1 MSDNLQKAVK
11 EIAAKYGKDKTRMM
25 DIVRDVNAR
34 FGCVSGEAM
43 DLIALEVKSHRVE
56 VEGVVSFYAFFSEK
70 PLGKVVIRFD
80 DCVTTRMRHGEEVLA
95 AFEKELGIKC
105 GETTPDGKISLLK
118 TSCIGMCDQ
127 GPAALINDIPIT
139 YLSTDKVKSIV
150 GELSKSG
157 DPKKLV
163 KTLGEGNN
171 AKDLIGSMVIN
182 NLRKKGDVIFG
193 ASEPGA
199 GIKNAIAMSPAEVIR
214 SMKTARL
221 RGRGGAGFP
230 TGMKWEFARN
240 SAGDRKFVLC
250 NADEG
255 EPGTF
260 KDRVIL
266 TESPDLVFEGM
277 AIAGYAIGA
286 REGILYLRGEY
297 EYLHAWLEHVL
308 SERRKKGLLG
318 KSVGGKQGYDFDIR
332 IQMGAGAYICGEESG
347 LIRSCEGGRGAPRD
361 RPPFPVEKGYLDL
374 PTTVNNVETFACAA
388 RVMEKG
394 AGWFAQIGSEQSS
407 GTKLFS
413 VSGDCSRPGVYELP
427 FGLTLNEFLK
437 EVGGEEAQAVQV
449 GGPSGTC
456 VDRGG
461 FGRRLGFEDLPTGGA
476 MIVFGPK
483 RDILDVAHAFME
495 FFNEESCGWCTPCR
509 AGNVL
514 IQERLERIRAGQGV
528 ADDLK
533 YLEELCTTVKK
544 MSRCGLGQ
552 TSPNPVSTTL
562 QNFRK
567 AYEAKLLKG
576 DTGGLQPTFDLR
588 AALDVAVRLQGRE
601 PVAHGE

>member
-1 MSDNLQKAVK
+1 MNDNLQRMVRQ
-11 EIAAKYGKDKTRMM
+11 IAPKYGKDKTRML
-25 DIVRDVNAR
+25 DIVRDIQAC
-34 FGCVSGEAM
+34 FGCVSSEAM
-43 DLIALEVKSHRVE
+43 DLIAQEVKSHRVE
-56 VEGVVSFYAFFSEK
+56 VEGVVSFYAFLTEK
-70 PLGKVVIRFD
+70 PLGRVVIRFD
-80 DCVTTRMRHGEEVLA
+80 GCVTARMRHGDAVLA

-105 GETTPDGKISLLK
+105 GETTPDGKITLLK
-118 TSCIGMCDQ
+118 TSCTGLCDQ
-127 GPAALINDIPIT
+127 GPAALINDVPVT

-150 GELSKSG
+150 SHLRETG
-157 DPKKLV
+157 DAKKLV

-171 AKDLIGSMVIN
+171 AKDLIKSMVIN
-182 NLRKKGDVIFG
+182 NLRKTGDVIF
-193 ASEPGA
+193 APMEPGA
-199 GIKNAIAMSPAEVIR
+199 GIKNAIAMSPTEVIR

-240 SAGDRKFVLC
+240 SPGDRKFVLC

-266 TESPDLVFEGM
+266 TEHPDLVFEGM
-277 AIAGYAIGA
+277 AISGYAIGA
-286 REGILYLRGEY
+286 QEGILYLRGEY
-297 EYLHAWLEHVL
+297 EYLRPWLEHVL
-308 SERRKKGLLG
+308 AERRKNGLLG
-318 KSVGGKQGYDFDIR
+318 KAVGGKQGFDFDAR

-347 LIRSCEGGRGAPRD
+347 LIRSCEGERGAPRD

-374 PTTVNNVETFACAA
+374 PTIVNNVETFASAA

-437 EVGGEEAQAVQV
+437 EVGGEEAIAVQV

-456 VDRGG
+456 VDRGA
-461 FGRRLGFEDLPTGGA
+461 FGRKLGFEDLPTGGSI
-476 MIVFGPK
+476 IVFGPG
-483 RDILDVAHAFME
+483 RDILAMAHTFME
-495 FFNEESCGWCTPCR
+495 FFVEESCGWCTPCR
-509 AGNVL
+509 VGNVL
-514 IQERLERIRAGQGV
+514 ILERLKTIRAGKGT
-528 ADDLK
+528 AEDLK
-533 YLEELCTTVKK
+533 YLEELCITVKK

-552 TSPNPVSTTL
+552 TSPNPVFTTL

-576 DTGGLQPTFDLR
+576 DPGGLQPTFDLN
-588 AALDVAVRLQGRE
+588 AALRDAVRVQGRE
-601 PVAHGE
+601 PLAHRQ